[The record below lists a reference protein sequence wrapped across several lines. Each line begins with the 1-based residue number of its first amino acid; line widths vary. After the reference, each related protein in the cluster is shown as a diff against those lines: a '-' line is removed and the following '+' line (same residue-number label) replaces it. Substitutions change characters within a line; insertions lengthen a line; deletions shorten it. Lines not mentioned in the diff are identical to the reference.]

1 MTTTLKIHDIVAKRA
16 LVARESAWPIR
27 DALGHTGVAEQIAL
41 DFSGVDAVTPS
52 FVDEL
57 LTILAASV
65 NAGNGEFSVLVVN
78 PPTRLSAKFAAVA
91 RAHAMSIRELD
102 TGSWELTSLVGD

>member
-1 MTTTLKIHDIVAKRA
+1 MTTTLKIHDIVPKRA

-27 DALGHTGVAEQIAL
+27 DALGQTGSLEQISL

-57 LTILAASV
+57 LTILAARV
-65 NAGNGEFSVLVVN
+65 DAGNGAFSLLVVS
-78 PPTRLSAKFAAVA
+78 PPTRLSEKFSAVA
-91 RAHAMSIRELD
+91 RAHAMTIRELES
-102 TGSWELTSLVGD
+102 GSWELTSLKDD